1 MPDRSDYLR
10 RPKRRPAYQSDLDLP
25 PTVSGE
31 TPELIESP
39 INSGNGQL
47 PAPAPVYGK
56 SRGQRRHAGQ
66 GIPREIVD
74 LKTEPRKRRFMW
86 GLFNNPVLD
95 DELDAQELKQLK
107 LIRLIGAELLCLLI
121 LFGMISGANW
131 MATDSSGD
139 YVKQDP
145 VMGTIKVSLI
155 RRATN
160 WEGELSYRRSAP
172 MALVASEI
180 SNNGKTRLTFATS
193 DAMAAKF
200 HKKSGATFEGT
211 IQNGKLQGLLV
222 DAYGIHKLS
231 LEKNVIT
238 SLFRQFQSH
247 IPNFRPPDPP
257 SWVNQSELSRKM
269 SETKKPVF
277 NQALKPAK
285 SK

>member
-10 RPKRRPAYQSDLDLP
+10 RPKRRPSYQGDLP
-25 PTVSGE
+25 PTVGGESPDLIE
-31 TPELIESP
+31 TPDESDA
-39 INSGNGQL
+39 SRL

-56 SRGQRRHAGQ
+56 SRGQRKHAGQ
-66 GIPREIVD
+66 GVPREVID

-107 LIRLIGAELLCLLI
+107 LIRLIGAEILCLLI
-121 LFGMISGANW
+121 LFGMVSGANW

-145 VMGTIKVSLI
+145 KMGTIKVSLI

-160 WEGELSYRRSAP
+160 WEGELTYRRSAP
-172 MALVASEI
+172 MDLVTSEI
-180 SNNGKTRLTFATS
+180 SASGKTRLTFATS
-193 DAMAAKF
+193 DAMATKF

-257 SWVNQSELSRKM
+257 SWVNQNELSRKM

-277 NQALKPAK
+277 NKPDEQKK